1 MFVGEEELRFVMA
14 NTKFCP
20 ANKEK
25 ILGCHKNIAVYLKR
39 YTIITYKHVDLR
51 VLSESDTCKE
61 YNDFVYL
68 QKNDFYKYLNEEEF
82 ELLKYDKEN

>member
-14 NTKFCP
+14 NTKFCS
-20 ANKEK
+20 ADKEK
-25 ILGCHKNIAVYLKR
+25 ILNCYENMAVYLKR

-51 VLSESDTCKE
+51 ILDESDTCKE

-68 QKNDFYKYLNEEEF
+68 QKNNFYQYLSEEEF
-82 ELLKYDKEN
+82 EFLKK